1 MMSGSSWSGVGKPQ
15 NGELVKCIAVKAV
28 GKKVAQKYFSQDFS
42 SALVEGEVLNA
53 DDARKIKVRWSLP
66 NEHIVETHSIRV
78 LIGAQQQLHKHP
90 TSKSDI
96 LTGLE
101 RGMEEELCHED
112 GDVIMD
118 ELAGDDEPTESERL
132 AAEGPPVES
141 EGDNLLK
148 PHDQLWKEI
157 PGGVDV
163 CWRTSWGKRK
173 WNPVLK

>member
-1 MMSGSSWSGVGKPQ
+1 
-15 NGELVKCIAVKAV
+15 
-28 GKKVAQKYFSQDFS
+28 
-42 SALVEGEVLNA
+42 
-53 DDARKIKVRWSLP
+53 
-66 NEHIVETHSIRV
+66 
-78 LIGAQQQLHKHP
+78 
-90 TSKSDI
+90 
-96 LTGLE
+96 
-101 RGMEEELCHED
+101 MEEELCHED

-173 WNPVLK
+173 WNPVLKWRQGEAASFGVKSRLETWELVVLAPLAGLVICIDENTIKWSGLKHSTWKKVCPHITNIACKLEPVCI